1 MRPAEFTQ
9 DQIIEAGQALIAA
22 GRNVTGFALR
32 QRVGGGN
39 PNRLKQVWDE
49 HQASQSV
56 VTAEPVAE
64 LPVEVAEQLQ
74 VVTAALTERLAA
86 LAVDLNDK
94 AVKGSERRVAEV
106 VRAAGEQREQ
116 AERELAD
123 ASQTVDDLELQLDQG
138 NERIAQLE
146 QRLAAAQASAQAQ
159 AVELAQ
165 VRERLAAV
173 EQSARQA
180 SDQAAQREAD
190 LQSQLEDTR
199 RAEQA
204 AREREAQAAGAL
216 AAAEKR
222 HLEDA
227 DVIERLRT
235 ELRTTGDAL
244 AKSEAHAEV
253 CTAQLNQAQQD
264 LQAARTETKTAEKLA
279 AEATGREQA
288 AQAQIQSLRS
298 SLEKGKDTRKS

>member
-1 MRPAEFTQ
+1 MRPAGFTQ

-94 AVKGSERRVAEV
+94 AVKASERRVAEV

-123 ASQTVDDLELQLDQG
+123 ASQTVDDLELQLDHG

-159 AVELAQ
+159 AVEMAQ

-173 EQSARQA
+173 EQSAK
-180 SDQAAQREAD
+180 QAAQREAD

-199 RAEQA
+199 RAEQD

-222 HLEDA
+222 HLEDTE
-227 DVIERLRT
+227 VIERLRI
-235 ELRTTGDAL
+235 ELRTAGDAL

-253 CTAQLNQAQQD
+253 CTAQLNQVQQD
-264 LQAARTETKTAEKLA
+264 LQQARAETRAAEKSA
-279 AEATGREQA
+279 AEAAGREQA
-288 AQAQIQSLRS
+288 AHAQIQALRS
-298 SLEKGKDTRKS
+298 NNQGVI

>member
-74 VVTAALTERLAA
+74 VVTTALTERLAA

-94 AVKGSERRVAEV
+94 AVKASERRVAEV

-123 ASQTVDDLELQLDQG
+123 ASQTVDDLELQLDHG

-159 AVELAQ
+159 AVEMAQ

-173 EQSARQA
+173 EQSAK
-180 SDQAAQREAD
+180 QAAQREAD

-199 RAEQA
+199 RAEQD

-222 HLEDA
+222 HTEDSEA
-227 DVIERLRT
+227 IERLRI
-235 ELRTTGDAL
+235 ELRTTTDAA
-244 AKSEAHAEV
+244 AKAEARAEV
-253 CTAQLNQAQQD
+253 ATAQLNQVQQD
-264 LQAARTETKTAEKLA
+264 LQQARAETRAAEKSA
-279 AEATGREQA
+279 AEAAGREQA
-288 AQAQIQSLRS
+288 AHAQIQALRS
-298 SLEKGKDTRKS
+298 NNQGVI